1 MCLFSSQ
8 GELTD
13 GMDIFEHV
21 MTRGNVMPRL
31 NARVLNPSEN
41 YIDFTHKESGISVRG
56 VSTFLHSCHINI
68 IT

>member
-1 MCLFSSQ
+1 MCFSSQ

-31 NARVLNPSEN
+31 NARVLNPSES
-41 YIDFTHKESGISVRG
+41 YMDFTHKESGISDSG
-56 VSTFLHSCHINI
+56 VSTFLHRS
-68 IT
+68 